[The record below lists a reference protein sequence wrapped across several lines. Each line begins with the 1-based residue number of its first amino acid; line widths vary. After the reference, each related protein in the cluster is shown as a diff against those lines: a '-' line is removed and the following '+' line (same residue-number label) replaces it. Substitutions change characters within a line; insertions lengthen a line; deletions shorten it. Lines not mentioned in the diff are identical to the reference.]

1 MSNVNFESGLFPST
15 SSSVDPVTGLLI
27 GDRAVSADFTAMEKL
42 LFVGEGISRNPSIS
56 GLVMAKTGMT
66 VTVKACKGIKA
77 GYPFRLKVDK
87 DITFTS
93 SASEQVFY
101 IGVRLVLGSY
111 GWANYYDDD
120 ISYFGAFVSTTDLA
134 FAKLTIPANAV
145 TITDGM
151 IEDLRDNPTYC
162 GPIDQYLNSI
172 QTILADAQA
181 LYDAFFSG
189 NGISATAIKAIWAGG
204 AQMFTEGE
212 KAQARANA
220 GAASLTSGKVTAT
233 EASSAMTTYTASHT
247 LALADAGKL
256 LLENSP
262 GAIVVTIPT
271 NATVAFPVGTEIE
284 ICQWNT
290 GTVSITPASGVSI
303 GSLDSLFTISG
314 RYGIVVLKQVVTNV
328 WLLAGALA

>member
-66 VTVKACKGIKA
+66 VTVKTCKGIKA

-93 SASEQVFY
+93 SASKQVFY
-101 IGVRLVLGSY
+101 IGVRLVLASY

-120 ISYFGAFVSTTDLA
+120 ISYFTAFVSTTDLA

-145 TITDGM
+145 TIDDCM
-151 IEDLRDNPTYC
+151 IEDLRDNATYC
-162 GPIDQYLNSI
+162 GPIDQYLTSI
-172 QTILADAQA
+172 QNVLADAQA

-189 NGISATAIKAIWAGG
+189 NGISATAIKAVWAGG
-204 AQMFTEGE
+204 AQTFTDGE

-220 GAASLTSGKVTAT
+220 GAASLTSGKVTAM
-233 EASSAMTTYTASHT
+233 EASSATAVYNSGNHT
-247 LALADAGKL
+247 LALSDNGKL
-256 LLENSP
+256 LLEMYS
-262 GAIVVTIPT
+262 GATVITIPL
-271 NATVAFPVGTEIE
+271 NVFPLGAEIE
-284 ICQWNT
+284 VCRYWNA
-290 GTVSITPASGVSI
+290 GAVSFTPASGVSLL
-303 GSLDSLFTISG
+303 SLDNLRSISG
-314 RYGIVVLKQVVTNV
+314 VYGVAVLKQTGANV

>member
-15 SSSVDPVTGLLI
+15 SSTTDPVTGLII
-27 GDRAVSADFTAMEKL
+27 GNRAVSAEFTAMEKT
-42 LFVGEGISRNPSIS
+42 LFVGQGISRNPSIS

-93 SASEQVFY
+93 SASKQVFY

-172 QTILADAQA
+172 QTILTQAQA

-204 AQMFTEGE
+204 AQTFTDEE

-220 GAASLTSGKVTAT
+220 GAASLTSGRITPS
-233 EASSAMTTYTASHT
+233 EANSAQTLYTASHT
-247 LALADAGKL
+247 LALADAGRL
-256 LLENSP
+256 LIENSAS
-262 GAIVVTIPT
+262 AIVVTIPT
-271 NATVAFPVGTEIE
+271 DASVAFPLGTEIE
-284 ICQWNT
+284 VCRWFT
-290 GTVSITPASGVSI
+290 GAVSFAAESGVSLYAMNNAF
-303 GSLDSLFTISG
+303 SISG
-314 RYGIVVLKQVVTNV
+314 RFGSAVLKKVEVNG
-328 WLLAGALA
+328 WLICGALG

>member
-27 GDRAVSADFTAMEKL
+27 GDRAVSADFTAMEKT
-42 LFVGEGISRNPSIS
+42 LFVGQGISRNPSIS
-56 GLVMAKTGMT
+56 GFVMAKTGMT

-172 QTILADAQA
+172 QTILTQAQA

-204 AQMFTEGE
+204 AQTFTDEE
-212 KAQARANA
+212 KAQACSNA
-220 GAASLTSGKVTAT
+220 GAAKKSLAPISV
-233 EASSAMTTYTASHT
+233 T
-247 LALADAGKL
+247 LASGTWGTPSAGLYVISNANITADCVVEILPALNISAAELNALQAANIQENAQAAG
-256 LLENSP
+256 S
-262 GAIVVTIPT
+262 ITIK
-271 NATVAFPVGTEIE
+271 AF
-284 ICQWNT
+284 
-290 GTVSITPASGVSI
+290 GTVPAINIPIRLIIRG
-303 GSLDSLFTISG
+303 D
-314 RYGIVVLKQVVTNV
+314 RY
-328 WLLAGALA
+328 